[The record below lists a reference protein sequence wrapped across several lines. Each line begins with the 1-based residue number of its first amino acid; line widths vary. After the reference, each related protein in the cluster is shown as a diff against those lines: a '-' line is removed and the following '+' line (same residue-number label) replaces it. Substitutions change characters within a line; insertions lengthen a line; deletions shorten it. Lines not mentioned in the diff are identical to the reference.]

1 MAASRSLNGLAVRWL
16 IKGPNLMLKEL
27 TVNMSKWTKW
37 LIGSAGALFLAA
49 VGLGLGTA
57 IAVAATTSESP
68 AAELAN
74 PGLDVLGW
82 PGHGLGL
89 VDMQALLAEE
99 LGITVEELAAA
110 QQAAREAAI
119 QQLVDAGVLTEE
131 QAELAN
137 AAANLRSY
145 LDRHDLV
152 AEALGMTPEALTAA
166 RLDGKTLAEILD
178 DQGLSLSDYQENLAN
193 AREDALAQAV
203 ADGVITQDQM
213 DQLQD
218 RIQDGFGRGQGAFGG
233 FGPGHRMGGFGPA
246 DR

>member
-1 MAASRSLNGLAVRWL
+1 
-16 IKGPNLMLKEL
+16 
-27 TVNMSKWTKW
+27 MSKWMKW
-37 LIGSAGALFLAA
+37 LIGSAVALFLAA

-57 IAVAATTSESP
+57 IAVAATAGESP
-68 AAELAN
+68 AAD
-74 PGLDVLGW
+74 PGLEGLGW
-82 PGHGLGL
+82 PGHGFGL

-99 LGITVEELAAA
+99 LGISVEELQAA
-110 QQAAREAAI
+110 QQAARQTAI
-119 QQLVDAGVLTEE
+119 QQLVEAGVLTEE
-131 QAELAN
+131 QGELAT
-137 AAANLRSY
+137 AAAALRSY
-145 LDRHDLV
+145 LDRHDMA
-152 AEALGMTPEALTAA
+152 AEALGMTPVALTQA

-178 DQGLSLSDYQENLAN
+178 DQGLSLSEYQANLAQV
-193 AREDALAQAV
+193 REEALAQAV

>member
-1 MAASRSLNGLAVRWL
+1 
-16 IKGPNLMLKEL
+16 MLKEL
-27 TVNMSKWTKW
+27 TVNMSKWMKW
-37 LIGSAGALFLAA
+37 LIGSVSALFLAA

-82 PGHGLGL
+82 PGHGFGL

-99 LGITVEELAAA
+99 LGISVEELQAA

-119 QQLVDAGVLTEE
+119 QQLVEAGVLTEE
-131 QAELAN
+131 QGELA
-137 AAANLRSY
+137 AAAAALRSY

-152 AEALGMTPEALTAA
+152 AEALGMTPEALTQA

-178 DQGLSLSDYQENLAN
+178 DQGLTLSEYQENVAQ

-203 ADGVITQDQM
+203 EDGVITQDQL

-218 RIQDGFGRGQGAFGG
+218 RIPEQLGRGQHPFGG
-233 FGPGHRMGGFGPA
+233 FGPGNGPGNGRGGFGPM
-246 DR
+246 DG

>member
-1 MAASRSLNGLAVRWL
+1 
-16 IKGPNLMLKEL
+16 
-27 TVNMSKWTKW
+27 VNMSKWTKW

-57 IAVAATTSESP
+57 IAVAGESP
-68 AAELAN
+68 ATD
-74 PGLDVLGW
+74 PGLDALGW
-82 PGHGLGL
+82 PHGL

-99 LGITVEELAAA
+99 LGISVEELAAA

-119 QQLVDAGVLTEE
+119 QQLVDAGVLTAE

-137 AAANLRSY
+137 AAADLRNY
-145 LDRHDLV
+145 LDRHDLK
-152 AEALGMTPEALTAA
+152 AEALGMTPEALTEA

-178 DQGLSLSDYQENLAN
+178 DQSLSLSEYQDNLTS
-193 AREDALAQAV
+193 ARQDALAQAV
-203 ADGVITQDQM
+203 EDGVITQDQL

-218 RIQDGFGRGQGAFGG
+218 RMQGSFGRGGRPFGG
-233 FGPGHRMGGFGPA
+233 RGLPFLGGGMGPW